1 MTDVLEL
8 IIEVHD
14 NGHSSLNRNWG
25 WDKVLKLE
33 ANGNWQTNSY
43 KVISTAISYHR
54 YFFNSTSRQ
63 FLQKMLIPKNINVG
77 KIIPSKLLI
86 ALMNST

>member
-14 NGHSSLNRNWG
+14 NGHSSLNHNWG
-25 WDKVLKLE
+25 WEKVLKLE

-43 KVISTAISYHR
+43 KVKS
-54 YFFNSTSRQ
+54 
-63 FLQKMLIPKNINVG
+63 
-77 KIIPSKLLI
+77 I
-86 ALMNST
+86 AVAFITL

>member
-14 NGHSSLNRNWG
+14 KGHSSLNHNWG
-25 WDKVLKLE
+25 WEKVLKLE

-43 KVISTAISYHR
+43 KVKSIVVAFIALSAISTC
-54 YFFNSTSRQ
+54 NSFQ
-63 FLQKMLIPKNINVG
+63 
-77 KIIPSKLLI
+77 
-86 ALMNST
+86 